1 MKRLWNLNT
10 LLYVALLLALLSS
23 LGHVAFAFSTVNGGN
38 WIEAY
43 ISAVSIDVGLLALAA
58 GINQRKA
65 NDRSAKWLW
74 VGVVFFSAIS
84 TYANWLAGLAHVKDL
99 ETELGKS
106 ALWLVS
112 LRPILLSAV
121 LPILVIYLSE
131 IVSSNYQTDQL
142 AARKLKAPKVK
153 ADTSNDTND
162 IVLKRRKEKLSG
174 KKNERLEV
182 VSTLMHQGY
191 TQAQIAEHT
200 GASVATI
207 KRDYKELQNGKGK

>member
-153 ADTSNDTND
+153 ADTLSDTND
-162 IVLKRRKEKLSG
+162 VVLKRRKEKLSG

-182 VSTLMHQGY
+182 VSTLMHQGL
-191 TQAQIAEHT
+191 TQAQIAKET